1 MALSRTDR
9 ERYVLV
15 AAALDLEAKAAQG
28 CADRGG
34 GVDIF
39 FEAMWA
45 NRCRLA
51 ATTIRELLE
60 RREKEEPMA
69 PAIVEGGTTPQA
81 RKV

>member
-15 AAALDLEAKAAQG
+15 AAALDLEAKQARERAGLSHSPFQE
-28 CADRGG
+28 
-34 GVDIF
+34 F
-39 FEAMWA
+39 HWQ
-45 NRCRLA
+45 NRCTEA
-51 ATTIRELLE
+51 AETIRELLE
-60 RREKEEPMA
+60 RREKEEPVA